1 MLKLEIKVIQ
11 ENTNKAIPA
20 VLLNFEV
27 ANNKFAMPIVAI
39 KAKMILVKTAV
50 VLKLITGIRLNK

>member
-1 MLKLEIKVIQ
+1 MKVIQ

-20 VLLNFEV
+20 VLLNLGV
-27 ANNKFAMPIVAI
+27 ANNNRFAMPIVAI
-39 KAKMILVKTAV
+39 KAKIIRVKTAV